1 MGSNLMDEIDCG
13 SFFDH
18 IDDLI
23 ECPPDNDTGLGS
35 GSCNDFPNIWTN
47 TSEDLLDSDPIFS
60 GRNINGASDL
70 SAELAVPVSLI
81 LAIIYHVKLWLHWL
95 SLFERASLFL
105 LSDCQISGWL

>member
-70 SAELAVPVSLI
+70 SAELAVPVSFI
-81 LAIIYHVKLWLHWL
+81 LK
-95 SLFERASLFL
+95 SFQF
-105 LSDCQISGWL
+105 CQDFVNFVCYSVTLPSF